1 MLPTLQEKH
10 THGTT
15 TFPLQVYSHHDKDGF
30 YSVAQHWHEEL
41 EWVYVETGVLELTV
55 RGKSYLLHPGEFCFV
70 NSGELHEI
78 RSTGESF
85 HHAVVFR
92 ASFLDFELY
101 DTCQHQFIRPVT
113 SHRLSFPT
121 PALTCSK
128 QPGAD
133 TARRSCRGH
142 SGPFAGNCPPLPRAY
157 TGVPFKHQNPYFAG
171 TGTAVPLQRP
181 GGKCRFCP

>member
-78 RSTGESF
+78 RSTANPSTTRWCSGP
-85 HHAVVFR
+85 VFW
-92 ASFLDFELY
+92 
-101 DTCQHQFIRPVT
+101 I
-113 SHRLSFPT
+113 LSCTT
-121 PALTCSK
+121 PASTSSSA
-128 QPGAD
+128 P
-133 TARRSCRGH
+133 
-142 SGPFAGNCPPLPRAY
+142 
-157 TGVPFKHQNPYFAG
+157 
-171 TGTAVPLQRP
+171 
-181 GGKCRFCP
+181 